1 MSSGRGLAV
10 LVCDRESA
18 PAVRSNGS
26 LRVLRRPDPRA
37 WQHARHL
44 FVICSATG
52 LPAVA
57 DLAIAANKTHRLR
70 ALFVREN
77 IEPEFL
83 GSMLDRANLRSF
95 RNLVV
100 HHGSGVPTRVL
111 RAWQAGAQ
119 DALIAEAGV
128 SEGRL
133 FLLSCAL
140 ERLELPIRDIPALAR
155 LSDEDL
161 RGFELAE
168 DGSHLHW
175 SRPDVH
181 LDLDAVR
188 YLIDPVSRRR
198 MDLLRIAHDRRFGGA
213 VASLRR
219 ARGLEQ
225 SAIPG
230 VSERQ
235 VRRIEAGSIPR
246 VSTLEKLA
254 AAHGYEVDEYLAEI
268 AARAADGGLG
278 A

>member
-1 MSSGRGLAV
+1 MSSGQGLAV
-10 LVCDRESA
+10 LLCDRESA
-18 PAVRSNGS
+18 PAVRSTDG
-26 LRVLRRPDPRA
+26 LRILRRPDPRA
-37 WQHARHL
+37 WQKAKHL
-44 FVICSATG
+44 FVVCSATG

-57 DLAIAANKTHRLR
+57 DLASAANRTHRLR

-83 GSMLDRANLRSF
+83 GPMLDRANLRLS

-111 RAWQAGAQ
+111 RAWQADAQ
-119 DALIAEAGV
+119 DSLIAEASV

-133 FLLSCAL
+133 FVLSCAL
-140 ERLELPIRDIPALAR
+140 ERFELLVRAIPALAR
-155 LSDEDL
+155 LTDGEVHD
-161 RGFELAE
+161 FELAE

-175 SRPDVH
+175 SGPDVH

-188 YLIDPVSRRR
+188 YLIDPAARRR
-198 MDLLRIAHDRRFGGA
+198 MELARVAHDQRFGEA
-213 VASLRR
+213 VAVIRR

-235 VRRIEAGSIPR
+235 VRRIEAGSVPR

-254 AAHGYEVDEYLAEI
+254 AAHGMNVDEYLAEI
-268 AARAADGGLG
+268 ADRASAGGRR
-278 A
+278 